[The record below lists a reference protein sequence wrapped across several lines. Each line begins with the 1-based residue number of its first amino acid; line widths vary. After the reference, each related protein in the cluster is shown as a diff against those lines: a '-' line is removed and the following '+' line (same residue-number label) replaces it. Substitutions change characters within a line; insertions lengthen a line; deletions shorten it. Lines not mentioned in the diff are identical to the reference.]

1 MVFISG
7 GVGSA
12 YSSQIAREECVIREK
27 HTVKTSYV
35 KSSDKINFFLKKLY
49 EENLID
55 GETYTIAKKLLKDS
69 NAYEKNAS
77 AEWSGKEV
85 I

>member
-1 MVFISG
+1 M
-7 GVGSA
+7 
-12 YSSQIAREECVIREK
+12 EK

-55 GETYTIAKKLLKDS
+55 GETYTIAKKLL
-69 NAYEKNAS
+69 
-77 AEWSGKEV
+77 